1 MVISIWNFHF
11 TGTQNHES
19 LGHIYRLS
27 TTKCPWFYIWLLFFS
42 RKLLPDLARSLV
54 ITAIDPVFPTRK
66 VHTRGYNGF
75 HKIWR
80 REEAVLVP
88 ISLLCHIW
96 FFLKSMTYCSSS
108 LQIFF
113 NAMVESCCSCKWF
126 KYMLF
131 MYMKSKA
138 ISFQILVVKFPNQ
151 N

>member
-1 MVISIWNFHF
+1 MVISIWNF
-11 TGTQNHES
+11 S
-19 LGHIYRLS
+19 LYWNSKPWAIGLYLDCVPQ
-27 TTKCPWFYIWLLFFS
+27 KCMILHLLFFS

-54 ITAIDPVFPTRK
+54 ITAIDPVFPTHK

-113 NAMVESCCSCKWF
+113 NAMVESCCSCKRF

-138 ISFQILVVKFPNQ
+138 ISFQILVEKFPNQ